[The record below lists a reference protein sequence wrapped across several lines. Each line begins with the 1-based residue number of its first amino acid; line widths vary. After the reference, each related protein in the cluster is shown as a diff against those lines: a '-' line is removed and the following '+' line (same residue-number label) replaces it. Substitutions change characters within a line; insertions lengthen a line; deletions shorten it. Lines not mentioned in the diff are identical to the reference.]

1 MQLFYQPE
9 LVNGI
14 RHLDA
19 DESRHAIKVLRLKI
33 GQEINLIDG
42 KGSFYK
48 ANITTD
54 NHKKCEFEVTE
65 QRQELKPVGHR
76 HIAIAPTK
84 NLDRTEWFVEKS
96 VEMGV
101 DRISFI
107 LTKNSERKV
116 LKTERLVK
124 KAISAMKQSI
134 KASLP
139 VIDEL
144 VPLKQFLKESEGDSK
159 FIAYVD
165 FENPINLK
173 SVVSDEN
180 IVLIGP
186 EGDFTAEEV
195 DLALETGFQ
204 KVSLGQ
210 SRLRTET
217 AGIAAVH
224 ILNLF
229 P

>member
-9 LVNGI
+9 IVNGI
-14 RHLDA
+14 HHLDV
-19 DESRHAIKVLRLKI
+19 DESRHAIKVLRLKV
-33 GQEINLIDG
+33 GQEIHLIDG
-42 KGSFYK
+42 LGTFYT

-54 NHKKCEFEVTE
+54 NHRKCAFEITEKKAESKRT
-65 QRQELKPVGHR
+65 GYR

-84 NLDRTEWFVEKS
+84 NLDRTEWFIEKAVEI
-96 VEMGV
+96 GV

-116 LKTERLVK
+116 LKSERLVK

-134 KASLP
+134 KARLP
-139 VIDEL
+139 VIDEM
-144 VPLKQFLKESEGDSK
+144 VSLKEFLSTTEGKNK

-165 FENPINLK
+165 FDNPTELK
-173 SVVSDEN
+173 SLVAEN
-180 IVLIGP
+180 SLVLIGP
-186 EGDFTAEEV
+186 EGDFTSDEV
-195 DLALETGFQ
+195 ELALDKGFQ

-224 ILNLF
+224 IMNLF

>member
-9 LVNGI
+9 LINGI
-14 RHLDA
+14 THLDA

-33 GQEINLIDG
+33 GSEINLIDG
-42 KGSFYK
+42 KGTFY
-48 ANITTD
+48 AATITTD
-54 NHKKCEFEVTE
+54 SFKKCEFKIT
-65 QRQELKPVGHR
+65 RQEKEERHKGYR

-84 NLDRTEWFVEKS
+84 NLDRTEWFLEKAVEI
-96 VEMGV
+96 GV
-101 DRISFI
+101 DRVSFI
-107 LTKNSERKV
+107 LCNNSERKF
-116 LKTERLVK
+116 LKTERMVK

-134 KASLP
+134 KATLP
-139 VIDEL
+139 IIDEIL
-144 VPLKQFLKESEGDSK
+144 PFSRFITEDHVKSR
-159 FIAYVD
+159 FIAFVD
-165 FENPINLK
+165 FENPLALK
-173 SVVSDEN
+173 NEVSGSDL
-180 IVLIGP
+180 VLIGP
-186 EGDFTAEEV
+186 EGDFNQTEV
-195 DLALETGFQ
+195 DLAIKHGFK

>member
-9 LVNGI
+9 IVNGI
-14 RHLDA
+14 HHLDV
-19 DESRHAIKVLRLKI
+19 DESRHAIKVLRLKV

-42 KGSFYK
+42 LGTFYK
-48 ANITTD
+48 ANITSE
-54 NHKKCEFEVTE
+54 NHRKCAYEITEKKIEVKST
-65 QRQELKPVGHR
+65 GFR

-84 NLDRTEWFVEKS
+84 NLDRTEWFIEKAVEI
-96 VEMGV
+96 GV

-107 LTKNSERKV
+107 RTKNSERKV

-139 VIDEL
+139 VIDEM
-144 VPLKQFLKESEGDSK
+144 VSLKEFLSSTENQNK

-165 FENPINLK
+165 FANPTELK
-173 SVVSDEN
+173 SVAAKESL
-180 IVLIGP
+180 VLIGP
-186 EGDFTAEEV
+186 EGDFATDEV
-195 DLALETGFQ
+195 ELAIDQGFQ

>member
-9 LVNGI
+9 LLNGI
-14 RHLDA
+14 THLDV
-19 DESRHAIKVLRLKI
+19 DESRHAVKVMRLKN
-33 GQEINLIDG
+33 GDEISLIDG
-42 KGSFYK
+42 KGTFYK
-48 ANITTD
+48 ASITND
-54 NHKKCEFEVTE
+54 NFRKCEFKIVSQVKEE
-65 QRQELKPVGHR
+65 SHDGFR
-76 HIAIAPTK
+76 HLAIAPTK
-84 NLDRTEWFVEKS
+84 NLDRTEWFVEKA

-107 LTKNSERKV
+107 LCKNSERKF
-116 LKTERLVK
+116 LKSDRIVK

-134 KASLP
+134 KATLP

-144 VPLKQFLKESEGDSK
+144 VPFHQFVKKDYPGSK
-159 FIAYVD
+159 FIAFVD
-165 FENPINLK
+165 FENPTRLK
-173 SVVSDEN
+173 SIVTGNDL
-180 IVLIGP
+180 VLIGP
-186 EGDFTAEEV
+186 EGDFNTKEV
-195 DLALETGFQ
+195 ELANEYGFK

-217 AGIAAVH
+217 AGIAAAH